1 MREEEREREEKE
13 ETLARDGR
21 ENLKSNLFSS
31 LSSSFAHSPLPLNHY
46 KKLERDSVTAAGFGF
61 DRGTEVCA
69 REGKTNSFLSVKFFE
84 VPVEVEGRY
93 DESSFFLKKRRMND

>member
-1 MREEEREREEKE
+1 M
-13 ETLARDGR
+13 
-21 ENLKSNLFSS
+21 
-31 LSSSFAHSPLPLNHY
+31 
-46 KKLERDSVTAAGFGF
+46 TAAGFGF